1 MSMKKTPLN
10 QQVPIIFNF
19 FIYLFTFILT
29 FRFFLL
35 LIFEILR
42 FIIYYHLFFLSH
54 PSSLSPHPPSPSLT
68 PSLHSLPTFPPTLSL
83 SSLLHLSPSLTL
95 SHLSPTPQHSIDTTG
110 STLRLRYRGPRSTQ
124 KNKST
129 TSIEARCRSTTMCKI
144 KIEFNLINYIPSMA
158 VMEINKILRN
168 TVP

>member
-1 MSMKKTPLN
+1 MKKTPLN

-83 SSLLHLSPSLTL
+83 SSLLHLSPSITL
-95 SHLSPTPQHSIDTTG
+95 SLTSLPHLNTASIPLAPHSGYGIGGLARPKKIRALPQ
-110 STLRLRYRGPRSTQ
+110 LKPAVALQ
-124 KNKST
+124 QC
-129 TSIEARCRSTTMCKI
+129 AR
-144 KIEFNLINYIPSMA
+144 
-158 VMEINKILRN
+158 
-168 TVP
+168 